1 MFADLID
8 EVIEQYLLNPRN
20 KLYLS
25 EDVLLASAIEESGVE
40 VTARNL
46 RESIRNYIKDEQ
58 DGDDYLIYES
68 AIYAC
73 SVAAN
78 HCFGDQESLDEE
90 DYSVSYEIN
99 WIEDDD
105 GSFCAEVRPL

>member
-1 MFADLID
+1 MFANLID
-8 EVIEQYLLNPRN
+8 AVIDEYFLNPRN
-20 KLYLS
+20 KVYLK
-25 EDVLLASAIEESGVE
+25 EDVLLASSMEESGVK

-78 HCFGDQESLDEE
+78 HCFGDQESLEE
-90 DYSVSYEIN
+90 DYSVSYVIN